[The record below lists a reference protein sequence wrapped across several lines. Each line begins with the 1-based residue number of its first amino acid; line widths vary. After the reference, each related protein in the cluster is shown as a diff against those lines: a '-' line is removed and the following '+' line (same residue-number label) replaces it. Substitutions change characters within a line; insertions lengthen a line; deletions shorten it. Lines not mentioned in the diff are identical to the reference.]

1 MVAEII
7 LNSNAKELNRVF
19 DYNIPETMAY
29 KATIGSRVFVQ
40 FGNRKELE
48 EGFIINIKDESEFKL
63 KDIQKIVNE
72 NGISEE
78 KVELAKLMA
87 RRYFCNVSECIKLML
102 PPGTTTKI
110 IENRVKEK
118 NENFV
123 SIVNEI
129 LVQNDI
135 EENKFKSAKQLRILK
150 FLLDNGE
157 TNLADLLLFTDT
169 TRDAVKSLE
178 KKKYVVIE
186 QKQVERNPFL
196 HKVEKKT
203 SKLKFTDEQ
212 QYAYDKISFAMDKN
226 KYGEYLIYGV
236 TGSGKTEIYLQLIE
250 NALRNNKTSI
260 MLVPEI
266 SLTPQTV
273 DRFIARFGEENIAV
287 LHSKLSIG
295 ERFDQWNKI
304 KNGQAKIV
312 IGARSA
318 IFAPIKDFTG
328 IYHTL
333 KKRFRV
339 TTERKLQMS
348 VDDLI
353 EQRYKRFRKL

>member
-129 LVQNDI
+129 LVENDI

-196 HKVEKKT
+196 HKVEKET
-203 SKLKFTDEQ
+203 SKLKFTD
-212 QYAYDKISFAMDKN
+212 
-226 KYGEYLIYGV
+226 
-236 TGSGKTEIYLQLIE
+236 
-250 NALRNNKTSI
+250 
-260 MLVPEI
+260 
-266 SLTPQTV
+266 
-273 DRFIARFGEENIAV
+273 
-287 LHSKLSIG
+287 
-295 ERFDQWNKI
+295 
-304 KNGQAKIV
+304 
-312 IGARSA
+312 
-318 IFAPIKDFTG
+318 
-328 IYHTL
+328 
-333 KKRFRV
+333 
-339 TTERKLQMS
+339 
-348 VDDLI
+348 
-353 EQRYKRFRKL
+353 